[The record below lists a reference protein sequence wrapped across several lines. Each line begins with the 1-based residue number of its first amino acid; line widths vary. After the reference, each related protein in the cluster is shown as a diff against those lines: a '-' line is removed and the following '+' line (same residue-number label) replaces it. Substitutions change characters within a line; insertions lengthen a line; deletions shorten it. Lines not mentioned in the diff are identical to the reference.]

1 MSNALY
7 RRANP
12 VAGVVYDYRF
22 NLCMM
27 AMLLC
32 FANLSI
38 VMTPYV
44 LTMLRQAVAALD
56 IADHR
61 LMLLLNYAG
70 SPTADHFWYGYSRQL
85 SWAPLMLVAVAT
97 VVAMHPGN
105 TCDKLVF
112 AVSMVVL
119 IALFDRLSSGVLKP
133 IVGRLRPSHDPS
145 ICYML
150 HYVDGYRGG
159 LHGFVSSHAANTVG
173 IATILCTV
181 FRDRLTRVVLVVFA
195 ALMCYS
201 RVYLGVHY
209 PGDVVGGALLGWGV
223 ATVAAKHF
231 GRTIRIYSTARRPV
245 VMLAVYVATV
255 IVLLVLS

>member
-22 NLCMM
+22 NLCML
-27 AMLLC
+27 ALLLC
-32 FANLSI
+32 LVNLTIVVSPYI
-38 VMTPYV
+38 VMS
-44 LTMLRQAVAALD
+44 LRHAVVSLNA
-56 IADHR
+56 ADHR

-70 SPTADHFWYGYSRQL
+70 SPAADHFWYGYSRQS

-105 TCDKLVF
+105 ACDKIVF
-112 AVSMVVL
+112 AVSIVVL
-119 IALFDRLSSGVLKP
+119 ILLFDRLSSGVLKP
-133 IVGRLRPSHDPS
+133 MVGRLRPSHDPS
-145 ICYML
+145 IYYML
-150 HYVDGYRGG
+150 HYVNGYHGG

-173 IATILCTV
+173 ITTILCTV
-181 FRDRLTRVVLVVFA
+181 FHDRLTQAVLVVFA
-195 ALMCYS
+195 TLMCYS

-209 PGDVVGGALLGWGV
+209 PGDVVCGALLGWGV
-223 ATVAAKHF
+223 ATVVIKYF
-231 GRTIRIYSTARRPV
+231 GRAIRIYSTVRRPV

-255 IVLLVLS
+255 IMLLVLS